1 MSQAIFSEQSQS
13 NPAGVPASAPAS
25 WGAVTAIGIG
35 AFALVTAE
43 FLPVGLLPQIAKDLS
58 VTEGQA
64 GLMVTIPGILA
75 ACAALLT
82 IGLAGRFDRR
92 HVLWFLLSL
101 LVVSNLLVASATSF
115 AALLLGRVLLG
126 IAVGGFWTIGGSL
139 GPRLRPDAAGKATA
153 IIFSGVSLGTVA
165 GVPAGALL
173 GNLLGWRLAF
183 GASAAVALLVVGA
196 LIWLLPVL
204 RPERLTGLSQI
215 PAVLKLRKVQVGL
228 AAVVL
233 IFIGQFAAYTYITPF
248 LNQISG
254 IEAGVLSLV
263 LLGYGL
269 SGFFGNVFCGWVVE
283 RDVRLAVLGTSL
295 NLGLS
300 LLLLLFTGTNAWFA
314 VAAVVV
320 WGFGFGM
327 LPIAIQSWIFRA
339 APDRL
344 ESVAALFVSI
354 AQLAIG
360 AGALIGGLAVDH
372 FGVESA
378 LWVGAF
384 AAFATAWLIH
394 AAPPR

>member
-1 MSQAIFSEQSQS
+1 M
-13 NPAGVPASAPAS
+13 
-25 WGAVTAIGIG
+25 
-35 AFALVTAE
+35 
-43 FLPVGLLPQIAKDLS
+43 
-58 VTEGQA
+58 
-64 GLMVTIPGILA
+64 
-75 ACAALLT
+75 
-82 IGLAGRFDRR
+82 
-92 HVLWFLLSL
+92 
-101 LVVSNLLVASATSF
+101 
-115 AALLLGRVLLG
+115 
-126 IAVGGFWTIGGSL
+126 
-139 GPRLRPDAAGKATA
+139 
-153 IIFSGVSLGTVA
+153 
-165 GVPAGALL
+165 
-173 GNLLGWRLAF
+173 
-183 GASAAVALLVVGA
+183 
-196 LIWLLPVL
+196 
-204 RPERLTGLSQI
+204 
-215 PAVLKLRKVQVGL
+215 RKVQVGL

>member
-1 MSQAIFSEQSQS
+1 MSQAIVSEQSQS
-13 NPAGVPASAPAS
+13 NPAGVPASTPAS
-25 WGAVTAIGIG
+25 WGAVAAIGIG

-58 VTEGQA
+58 VSEGQA
-64 GLMVTIPGILA
+64 GLMVTIPGVFA

-101 LVVSNLLVASATSF
+101 LVVSNLLVASAASF
-115 AALLLGRVLLG
+115 DALLLGRVLLG
-126 IAVGGFWTIGGSL
+126 VAVGGFWTIGGAL
-139 GPRLRPDAAGKATA
+139 GPRLRPEAAGKATA

-173 GNLLGWRLAF
+173 GNLLGWRMAF

-204 RPERLTGLSQI
+204 RPARSTGLSQI

-254 IEAGVLSLV
+254 IEAGVLSAV
-263 LLGYGL
+263 LLAYGL

-295 NLGLS
+295 ILGMS
-300 LLLLLFTGTNAWFA
+300 LLLLLFTGTNPWFA
-314 VAAVVV
+314 VVAVVV

-327 LPIAIQSWIFRA
+327 LPIAIQSWIFSA

-378 LWVGAF
+378 LWVTLA
-384 AAFATAWLIH
+384 
-394 AAPPR
+394 